1 MVVLEADLD
10 HGLGAARVGIIVRDD
25 MQGQG
30 LGRELLI
37 HAAGAAIVNGHGE
50 LIAYTATSVGRAKQF
65 FEEVGV
71 TKSVNDKQ
79 NPHLHTL
86 LPESAALGIGAVRE
100 RLAS

>member
-1 MVVLEADLD
+1 MTTVSVLHRLASSFDDL
-10 HGLGAARVGIIVRDD
+10 
-25 MQGQG
+25 QGQG

-50 LIAYTATSVGRAKQF
+50 LVAYTATSAGRAKQLLD
-65 FEEVGV
+65 EVG
-71 TKSVNDKQ
+71 TTRSVSDKQ